1 MIAEAEALDPFLP
14 VYCLEEKGVAL
25 FNLGK
30 YKEAISALNSLAF
43 QTFRSRSYAAA
54 CAMALGEEERSR
66 NALAEAVSIS
76 PNLTVSK
83 LLTWEYYRNPNDA
96 ERLRKLL
103 IAAGLP
109 E

>member
-1 MIAEAEALDPFLP
+1 MQRRRHSIHFCPSIALRK
-14 VYCLEEKGVAL
+14 KGVAL

-30 YKEAISALNSLAF
+30 YKEAISALDSLAY
-43 QTFRSRSYAAA
+43 QTFRSRGYVSA
-54 CAMALGEEERSR
+54 CAIALGDKECARK
-66 NALAEAVSIS
+66 ALAEAISIS
-76 PNLTVSK
+76 PDLTASK
-83 LLTWEYYRNPNDA
+83 FLKAENYRYPEDA